1 MPEARQEFWQIL
13 SQWMWNL
20 RLELG
25 QHLSPTPMQTTAFA
39 PVLDCRTTGALVS
52 RLE

>member
-1 MPEARQEFWQIL
+1 MKTPSKALAAGDAACRQEYWQIL

-25 QHLSPTPMQTTAFA
+25 
-39 PVLDCRTTGALVS
+39 
-52 RLE
+52 